1 MQQYRENV
9 YAKIAFCTGSLA
21 KRNGICE
28 SKEERESREGF
39 KKEEGV

>member
-9 YAKIAFCTGSLA
+9 YAKIAFCIGSLA

-28 SKEERESREGF
+28 SKEERENCEGF
-39 KKEEGV
+39 MKEEGV